1 MITRVIIL
9 RRPSPAGWT
18 EARVK
23 RRARTQRRAAP
34 PYPGIPNSRS
44 ASFNDVLRSVDSR
57 RFPMMS
63 AHGTE

>member
-1 MITRVIIL
+1 MITRVITG
-9 RRPSPAGWT
+9 A
-18 EARVK
+18 
-23 RRARTQRRAAP
+23 RRA